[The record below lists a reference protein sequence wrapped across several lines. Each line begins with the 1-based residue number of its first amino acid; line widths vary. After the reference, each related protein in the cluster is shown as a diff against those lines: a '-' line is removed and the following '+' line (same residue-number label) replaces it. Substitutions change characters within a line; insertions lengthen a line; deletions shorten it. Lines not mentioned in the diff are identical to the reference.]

1 MDNHQEFRQLF
12 NDRMSRLET
21 KIDSV
26 TENIANLDKEVAVI
40 KTKLDSL
47 KFKVAGI
54 SSSIG
59 SIAGAL
65 IGFFFK

>member
-1 MDNHQEFRQLF
+1 MVIQQA
-12 NDRMSRLET
+12 ET
-21 KIDSV
+21 R
-26 TENIANLDKEVAVI
+26 TELAVV

-59 SIAGAL
+59 SVAGAL
-65 IGFFFK
+65 LTMFFK